1 MPDRRDS
8 LSAVEKIKQESRGL
22 RGPLAAEVAAETDHF
37 SKEGA
42 QLLKFHGVYQQEDRD
57 LRRQRAA
64 GDEEPEHI
72 FMVRCKIPGG
82 VLTAEQYLVLDE
94 LAERYSNGTLR
105 VTTRQDNQF
114 HGVVKGDIQG
124 TIRGLNDALVTTL
137 GACGDVQRNVV
148 SCPAPLPGG
157 LRREA
162 LEIAR
167 RISDHLLPRTRAYHE
182 IWLDGERVAG
192 ADGEPEAEPI
202 YGQRYLPRK
211 FKTAI
216 AFPDDNCT
224 DVHSNDLG
232 FLVVPEG
239 ERIAGF
245 NVLVGGGLG
254 MTHGKRETYPRLADS
269 LGFAT
274 PDEVVAVAE
283 AVVTVQR
290 DYGNRGD
297 RRRARLKYLL
307 DERGLPW
314 FREQV
319 EQRLGRALPPP
330 APVEVSDVHDH
341 LGWHD
346 QGDNRWCC
354 GVFVENGRIQDT
366 AQLELRTAVRRVVE
380 TFRSG
385 VHFTPQQNLLLTD
398 ISGGWRPAVEAI
410 LANHGVPQEGAI
422 SRVRRWSMACP
433 AMPTC
438 GLAIAEAERALPGL
452 IDDLERELERLGLA
466 DLRLT
471 VRMTGCPNGCA
482 RPYTAD
488 LAFVGRALDK
498 YTIFVGGTV
507 LGTRLA
513 VAYADLVPR
522 GRLVATVRPLLE
534 RYRAERRLEEGFGD
548 FCHRVGVAS
557 LRADAV
563 AEAATEAAT

>member
-1 MPDRRDS
+1 MADKQADV
-8 LSAVEKIKQESRGL
+8 SAVEQIKQASRGL
-22 RGPLAAEVAAETDHF
+22 RGSLAPELAGETDHF

-57 LRRQRAA
+57 ARRRRGS
-64 GDEEPEHI
+64 GDGEPEHT

-82 VLTAEQYLVLDE
+82 VLTADQYLVLDD
-94 LAERYSNGTLR
+94 LAGRHGNGTLR

-114 HGVVKGDIQG
+114 HGVLKGDLKG
-124 TIRGLNDALVTTL
+124 AIRGLHDTLVTTL

-148 SCPAPLPGG
+148 CCPAPLPGG

-162 LEIAR
+162 LELAR

-182 IWLDGERVAG
+182 IWLDGEQVAG
-192 ADGEPEAEPI
+192 GAAEPEAEPI
-202 YGQRYLPRK
+202 YGPRYLPRK

-232 FLVVPEG
+232 FLVVPDG
-239 ERIAGF
+239 DRIAGF

-254 MTHGKRETYPRLADS
+254 MTHGKRETYPRLADP
-269 LGFAT
+269 LGFAA
-274 PDEVVAVAE
+274 PDEVVDVAVA
-283 AVVTVQR
+283 VVMVQR

-307 DERGLPW
+307 DEQGLDW
-314 FREQV
+314 FRRQV

-330 APVEVSDVHDH
+330 APVEVRDVHDH

-354 GVFVENGRIQDT
+354 GLFVENGRIRDT
-366 AQLELRTAVRRVVE
+366 TEMRLRTALRRIVQ
-380 TFRSG
+380 TFRVG
-385 VHFTPQQNLLLTD
+385 VHLTPQQNLLLTD
-398 ISGGWRPAVEAI
+398 VPGGWRAAVEAI
-410 LANHGVPQEGAI
+410 LTTCGVPAEGAI

-438 GLAIAEAERALPGL
+438 GLAIAEAERALPGV
-452 IDDLERELERLGLA
+452 IDELERELERLGLA
-466 DLRLT
+466 DVRMT

-488 LAFVGRALDK
+488 LAFVGRSADK
-498 YTIFVGGTV
+498 YTIFVGGSV

-513 VAYADLVPR
+513 TAYADLVPR
-522 GRLVATVRPLLE
+522 RRLVAQVRPLLE
-534 RYRAERRLEEGFGD
+534 RYRAERLPGEGLGD
-548 FCHRVGVAS
+548 FWCRIGVDE
-557 LRADAV
+557 LRNSAV
-563 AEAATEAAT
+563 AEPAP